1 MTKKTIEYA
10 KKFIKRIPP
19 QAWDRLSK
27 NTELNLSFLSGS
39 DDTKV
44 MSYIVKNNL
53 AEPNNLAKF
62 LVTFQLEQIK
72 AISEEFDCLREDRNA
87 DWRSKLKSAE
97 TKFNFAQSIPVD
109 QERRNQVMAAIND
122 VIECTRVFADDVQRH
137 INSIRSID
145 NQSPREFFFKSIIS
159 LKRCKKEME
168 FAIAKVSLFQE
179 SFKLLFMFCATEGY
193 DTSAFQKDY
202 DRDVRNIL
210 SDDNCLLMAKYC
222 KDASEKEFWHGL
234 SEQLENNINTILE
247 GREVFNEKTEDSVS
261 SFWDEDDEIID
272 IERIF

>member
-1 MTKKTIEYA
+1 M
-10 KKFIKRIPP
+10 
-19 QAWDRLSK
+19 
-27 NTELNLSFLSGS
+27 
-39 DDTKV
+39 
-44 MSYIVKNNL
+44 KNNL

-122 VIECTRVFADDVQRH
+122 VIECTRVFADDVERH

-145 NQSPREFFFKSIIS
+145 NQSPREFFFKSIWS
-159 LKRCKKEME
+159 LNRCKKEME
-168 FAIAKVSLFQE
+168 FAKAKVSLFEE
-179 SFKLLFMFCATEGY
+179 SVKLLFTFCATEGY
-193 DTSAFQKDY
+193 NTSAFQKDY
-202 DRDVRNIL
+202 GSDVRNIL
-210 SDDNCLLMAKYC
+210 NDDNCLLMARYC
-222 KDASEKEFWHGL
+222 KDPSEKEFWHGL
-234 SEQLENNINTILE
+234 PEQLENNIKTILE

-261 SFWDEDDEIID
+261 SFWDDDDENIN
-272 IERIF
+272 IEGIF